1 MTRLER
7 VYCNDNRYKQYLLVL
22 PILIICFEYLWTNY
36 DEEDCM
42 IMNTK
47 KGKYDEEKEKY
58 GKYDHDEQY
67 DKNKMMMMKGEIY

>member
-1 MTRLER
+1 MII
-7 VYCNDNRYKQYLLVL
+7 DMKQYLLVL
-22 PILIICFEYLWTNY
+22 PILILCFEYLWTNY

-58 GKYDHDEQY
+58 GNTVTTNNMIRIK
-67 DKNKMMMMKGEIY
+67 

>member
-1 MTRLER
+1 M
-7 VYCNDNRYKQYLLVL
+7 KQYLLVL
-22 PILIICFEYLWTNY
+22 PILILFFEYLWTNY

-58 GKYDHDEQY
+58 GKYGHDEQY
-67 DKNKMMMMKGEIY
+67 DKNKMTMMKG